1 MMAGSMTAFNASF
14 NEMNWWRGRRCCMAS
29 STNTTEYRK
38 HIGEYVMAA
47 NASSPALTNEDTPR
61 GFAFGLTA
69 YFLWG
74 FLPLYMKAV
83 AHLPALEIL
92 AHRAVWSVPVAGI
105 VLVLLG
111 RTRDLKTALKTPRM
125 LGMAS
130 ITAALITVNWGIY
143 VWAVAAG
150 HALDAA
156 LGYFI
161 NPLFS
166 ILLAAVILKEKLAP
180 LQIAAIGL
188 AFVGVAIL
196 TWGAG
201 GLPWV
206 SLALTFTWGI
216 YALLRKTLPI
226 GPNQGFFLEVLLIS
240 IPMLPYIVYL
250 EATGQGHLFGESG
263 FDTTMLAVAGVVTA
277 GPLMIYAN
285 AAKLLK
291 LSTIGIMQYIAP
303 TMIFLI
309 AVFIFHEPLSATKLV
324 SFVLIWSALALYTI
338 AMFRQLR
345 AR

>member
-1 MMAGSMTAFNASF
+1 M
-14 NEMNWWRGRRCCMAS
+14 
-29 STNTTEYRK
+29 TTEN
-38 HIGEYVMAA
+38 AA
-47 NASSPALTNEDTPR
+47 SPANTPVAVNEDTPR

-69 YFLWG
+69 YFMWG
-74 FLPLYMKAV
+74 FLPFYLKAV
-83 AHLPALEIL
+83 SHLPPMEVL
-92 AHRAVWSVPVAGI
+92 AHRAIWSVPVAGI
-105 VLVLLG
+105 VLIILG
-111 RTRDLKTALKTPRM
+111 RLKDVRAAFANPRM
-125 LGMAS
+125 LGMACVTATF
-130 ITAALITVNWGIY
+130 ITLNWGVY

-166 ILLAAVILKEKLAP
+166 IFLAAVILKEKLAP
-180 LQIAAIGL
+180 LQMAAIGL
-188 AFVGVAIL
+188 AVVAVAIL
-196 TWGAG
+196 AWGAG

-240 IPMLPYIVYL
+240 IPMLPYVIWL
-250 EATGQGHLFGESG
+250 EATGQGHFLGGTG
-263 FDTTMLAVAGVVTA
+263 FDMGMLALSGIVTA

-285 AAKLLK
+285 GAKLLK

-309 AVFIFHEPLSATKLV
+309 AIFAFGEPLSPIKLT
-324 SFVLIWSALALYTI
+324 SFVLIWAALALYTV
-338 AMFRQLR
+338 AMLRQLR
-345 AR
+345 GR